1 MKFSAAGMELLK
13 RSEGFSNRVY
23 MDVAGLPT
31 IGYGHQ
37 LLHSNSFPNG
47 INEQQATNL
56 LACDVRNA
64 ERAVE
69 RLVRVPLTQSQFD
82 ALVDFTFNLGASRLA
97 GSSLLQQFNKGRY
110 DDAAE
115 QLLLWDHAGG
125 QEIAALKARR
135 QAEVALWNNSPS
147 RQEAAA

>member
-64 ERAVE
+64 E
-69 RLVRVPLTQSQFD
+69 
-82 ALVDFTFNLGASRLA
+82 
-97 GSSLLQQFNKGRY
+97 
-110 DDAAE
+110 
-115 QLLLWDHAGG
+115 QLLLWDHSGG
-125 QEIAALKARR
+125 QEMAALKARR
-135 QAEVALWNNSPS
+135 QAEVALWHNSQS
-147 RQEAAA
+147 QQEAAA